1 MIIHDYMNDGTGV
14 SMWQDVVVDDDK
26 DQVEPGRVPGDV
38 RGHWG
43 RGHEGEDAVAGGD
56 SDAPIALRA
65 VDDVESLRAMA
76 DPTRLSILD
85 ALMQPRHGELPV
97 MSAKELA
104 AQLREPQTKLYRH
117 IRQLEAAGLIRV
129 AATRMVS
136 GILEQR
142 YQACQ
147 RDITFAGAFLR
158 QHGTESAAILQAVF
172 NRFRD
177 GLFASFEENALEADL
192 QHPEEPSKDYRRP
205 KFYTNTDLRVSPAKA
220 EQAKARLQEFID
232 WLAEEEAEGPDS
244 VMMNVLIGYYSI
256 PDR

>member
-1 MIIHDYMNDGTGV
+1 MIIHVYVNDRTGV

-26 DQVEPGRVPGDV
+26 DQGKLGRALGDV
-38 RGHWG
+38 RGHWS
-43 RGHEGEDAVAGGD
+43 RGHGGEDAVAGGD

-65 VDDVESLRAMA
+65 VDDVETLRAMA

-117 IRQLEAAGLIRV
+117 IRQLETAGLIRV

-177 GLFASFEENALEADL
+177 GLFTAFEENALDAD
-192 QHPEEPSKDYRRP
+192 QQPEDASKDYRRP

-220 EQAKARLQEFID
+220 EQAKDRLQEFID
-232 WLAEEEAEGPDS
+232 WLTEEEAEGTDG
-244 VMMNVLIGYYSI
+244 VLMNVLIGYYSI